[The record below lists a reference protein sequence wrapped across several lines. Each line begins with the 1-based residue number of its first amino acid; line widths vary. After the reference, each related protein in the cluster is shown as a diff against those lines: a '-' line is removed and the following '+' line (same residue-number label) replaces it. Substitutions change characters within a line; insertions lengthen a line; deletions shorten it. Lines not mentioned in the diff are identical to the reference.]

1 MGVAHHGSYVVWCE
15 VGRTDYLRMFGT
27 SYAELEK
34 TGIQLPV
41 AELTL
46 RYHASAR
53 YDDQIRVETT
63 LSQVKS
69 RTLTFDYVITDVT
82 TGSRLVTAQTTL
94 VSLDD
99 RGQVAALPA
108 ALRAQLL
115 EAAC

>member
-1 MGVAHHGSYVVWCE
+1 
-15 VGRTDYLRMFGT
+15 MFGT

-34 TGIQLPV
+34 AGIQLPV
-41 AELTL
+41 ADLAL

-82 TGSRLVTAQTTL
+82 TGTRLVTAQSTL
-94 VSLDD
+94 VSLDEH
-99 RGQVAALPA
+99 GQVTALPVE
-108 ALRAQLL
+108 LRTQLL
-115 EAAC
+115 AAAC